1 MSDKAKKGGTVSE
14 AARILGKA
22 GRAVNSEAQ
31 ARASRKNGKKNT
43 GDKKPS
49 K

>member
-1 MSDKAKKGGTVSE
+1 MASKPSGGLSE
-14 AARILGKA
+14 AAQKLGKA